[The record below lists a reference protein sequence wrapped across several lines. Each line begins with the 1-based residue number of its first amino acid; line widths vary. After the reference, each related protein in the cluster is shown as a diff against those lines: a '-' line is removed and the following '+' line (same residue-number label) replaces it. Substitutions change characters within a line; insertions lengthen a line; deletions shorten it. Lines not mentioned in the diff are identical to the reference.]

1 MKEEQIVQLV
11 RKYSLA
17 NAVKYNGKA
26 NPKAVIGKLLAE
38 RTDLRQRAQDI
49 VSLVEETV
57 AKINGLSLEEQIE
70 QLRALAPE
78 LLEVSHERRIK
89 ELPPLQGA
97 EIGQVVTRLPPEPSG
112 YPHFGHAYAGF
123 INWYYARKYEGT
135 IILRFEDT
143 NPRLVRPEFYA
154 AFRDGYEWMGLDW
167 DREIR
172 VSDDMPLFYKRAREL
187 LEREAAY
194 ICSCAVDII
203 KEKRREGISC
213 AHRDTSRETNL
224 DMWDEILGGNYSE
237 GDLVCRLKIDMSHEN
252 AVMRD
257 PNIFRI
263 IDFPHPF
270 QGDKFRLW
278 PTYDFAV
285 ALEDHSNGISH
296 ILRSNEFA
304 SRGELQAYIRSLFG
318 LSQPIIQ
325 EFSRVSIEGSPVSKR
340 RIRPLVESGVISGW
354 DDIRLATISAL
365 RNRGI
370 VPETIKEITHEV
382 GMSVAQPIIDWSLIL
397 GINRR
402 IIDPLANR
410 YYCVND
416 PVTVFVE
423 EQPPIDATIPLH
435 PDYPERGKRTIR
447 VNQQVLID
455 GADAQ
460 RLEKRAVF
468 RLKHL
473 YNLRVERKS
482 RKGLHCTYAGE
493 DLDAATLKIQWVTED
508 SVPIVLNVPEVL
520 YIGDKMNPDSL
531 QVLQGIGER
540 ALSTLKPGTIIQ
552 LERKGFGI
560 IKSAETQVEIN
571 MTG

>member
-1 MKEEQIVQLV
+1 MWDDILEG
-11 RKYSLA
+11 
-17 NAVKYNGKA
+17 KYN
-26 NPKAVIGKLLAE
+26 
-38 RTDLRQRAQDI
+38 
-49 VSLVEETV
+49 
-57 AKINGLSLEEQIE
+57 
-70 QLRALAPE
+70 
-78 LLEVSHERRIK
+78 
-89 ELPPLQGA
+89 
-97 EIGQVVTRLPPEPSG
+97 
-112 YPHFGHAYAGF
+112 
-123 INWYYARKYEGT
+123 
-135 IILRFEDT
+135 
-143 NPRLVRPEFYA
+143 
-154 AFRDGYEWMGLDW
+154 
-167 DREIR
+167 
-172 VSDDMPLFYKRAREL
+172 
-187 LEREAAY
+187 
-194 ICSCAVDII
+194 
-203 KEKRREGISC
+203 
-213 AHRDTSRETNL
+213 
-224 DMWDEILGGNYSE
+224 E
-237 GDLVCRLKIDMSHEN
+237 GDLVCRLKIDMNHEN

-263 IDFPHPF
+263 IDYPHPF
-270 QGDKFRLW
+270 QGEKYRLW

-410 YYCVND
+410 YYCVID
-416 PVTVFVE
+416 PVTVLIKDHD
-423 EQPPIDATIPLH
+423 PIEATIPLH
-435 PDYPERGKRTIR
+435 PDYPERGKRAIH
-447 VNQQVLID
+447 VSQQVLID
-455 GADAQ
+455 AADAQ
-460 RLEKRAVF
+460 RLVRGDIF

-473 YNLRVERKS
+473 YNLRVMRKD
-482 RKGLHCTYAGE
+482 RKRLHCTYAGD
-493 DLDAATLKIQWVTED
+493 DLDAAALKIQWVTED
-508 SVPIVLNVPEVL
+508 SVPITMNIPEVL
-520 YIGDKMNPDSL
+520 YVGDEINPNSL
-531 QVLQGIGER
+531 QVNQGLGEI
-540 ALSTLKPGTIIQ
+540 ALRTLKPGTIIQ

-560 IKSAETQVEIN
+560 VKSAEAQVEIN